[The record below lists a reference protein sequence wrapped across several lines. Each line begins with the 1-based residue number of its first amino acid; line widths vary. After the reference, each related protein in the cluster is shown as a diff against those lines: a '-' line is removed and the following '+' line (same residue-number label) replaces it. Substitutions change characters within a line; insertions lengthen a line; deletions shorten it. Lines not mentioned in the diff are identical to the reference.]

1 MTTAE
6 LNMVTELSE
15 MLTRTGQL
23 LKDLAG
29 TKGKSDKWT
38 LLPRGTSRT
47 RTEAERCAD
56 TQFSRSTIQ
65 NHPDIR
71 TERREGRIYYSV
83 TDALAVFNQPQS

>member
-38 LLPRGTSRT
+38 LLPRAASRN
-47 RTEAERCAD
+47 RPEAERCAD

-65 NHPDIR
+65 THPDIR
-71 TERREGRIYYSV
+71 TERGQGRIYYSV
-83 TDALAVFNQPQS
+83 TDALAVFNQPQP